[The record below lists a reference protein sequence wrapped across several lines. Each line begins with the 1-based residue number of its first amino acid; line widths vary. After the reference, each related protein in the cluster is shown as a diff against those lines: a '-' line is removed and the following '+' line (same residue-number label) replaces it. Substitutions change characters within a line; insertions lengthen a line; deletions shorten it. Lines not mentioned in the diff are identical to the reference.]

1 MEYNKNGVSIQATI
15 IVDRENL
22 KKILVGK
29 NGSMIKEIG
38 SKSRVDIEGLLGR
51 KVYLEL
57 FVKVIPKWRDREK
70 FLNEIGFKEFNF
82 DK

>member
-1 MEYNKNGVSIQATI
+1 MGILQGNK
-15 IVDRENL
+15 
-22 KKILVGK
+22 
-29 NGSMIKEIG
+29 
-38 SKSRVDIEGLLGR
+38 

-70 FLNEIGFKEFNF
+70 FLNETLFKEFNF

>member
-1 MEYNKNGVSIQATI
+1 MTVK
-15 IVDRENL
+15 ENL
-22 KKILVGK
+22 KRILVGK
-29 NGSMIKEIG
+29 KGSMIKEIG
-38 SKSRVDIEGLLGR
+38 TRARKEIEPFLGR
-51 KVYLEL
+51 NVYLEL

>member
-1 MEYNKNGVSIQATI
+1 MEIELLLNK
-15 IVDRENL
+15 
-22 KKILVGK
+22 
-29 NGSMIKEIG
+29 
-38 SKSRVDIEGLLGR
+38 

-70 FLNEIGFKEFNF
+70 FLNEIGYEEYNF